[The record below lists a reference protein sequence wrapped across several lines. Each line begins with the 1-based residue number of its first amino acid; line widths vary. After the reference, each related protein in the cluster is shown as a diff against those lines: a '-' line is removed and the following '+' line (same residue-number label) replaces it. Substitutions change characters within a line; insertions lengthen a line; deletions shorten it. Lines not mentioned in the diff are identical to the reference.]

1 MSNVMRS
8 GNPVL
13 SQGLGSAPALGQW
26 YGAATMSVSGTAIK
40 TLVLLGLVLLTGGYS
55 FFRTLEAVRGS
66 GGDIVESLQQVQLL
80 AVGGMVGGLV
90 TCLVMFFA
98 PSTSPVAAPVYALC
112 KGLALG
118 LISGLAESRFQG
130 IVAQAVLLSLAV
142 LGLMLFLYTN
152 GTLRATPALTKG
164 IMVATLAVF
173 AVYMATMIMGFFGMR
188 IPYIHESGPIGIG
201 FSLFVVGLA
210 AFNFILDFDSIE
222 QGAQAGAPKYMEWYC
237 GFGLLV
243 TLLWLYV
250 EILRLLMKLNSNR
263 D

>member
-1 MSNVMRS
+1 MNDTMRS

-13 SQGLGSAPALGQW
+13 AQGLHSAPALGQW
-26 YGAATMSVSGTAIK
+26 SGAATMSVSGTALK
-40 TLVLLGLVLLTGGYS
+40 TLILLGLVLLTGGCS
-55 FFRTLEAVRGS
+55 FFQTLDALRGS
-66 GGDIVESLQQVQLL
+66 GGDIGETLQRVSML
-80 AVGGMVGGLV
+80 AMVGMVGGLV
-90 TCLVMFFA
+90 TCFA
-98 PSTSPVAAPVYALC
+98 MYFVPSWSPVAAPVYALC

-118 LISGLAESRFQG
+118 LISGLAEARFQG

-173 AVYMATMIMGFFGMR
+173 AVYMATMVMGLFGMR

-250 EILRLLMKLNSNR
+250 EILRLLMKINSSR

>member
-1 MSNVMRS
+1 MLIRGETMNDTMRS

-13 SQGLGSAPALGQW
+13 AQGLHSAPALGQW
-26 YGAATMSVSGTAIK
+26 SGAATMSVSGTALK
-40 TLVLLGLVLLTGGYS
+40 TLILLGLVL
-55 FFRTLEAVRGS
+55 RS
-66 GGDIVESLQQVQLL
+66 GGDIGETLQRVSML
-80 AVGGMVGGLV
+80 AMVGMVGGLV
-90 TCLVMFFA
+90 TCFA
-98 PSTSPVAAPVYALC
+98 MYFVPSWSPVAAPVYALC

-118 LISGLAESRFQG
+118 LISGLAEARFQG

-173 AVYMATMIMGFFGMR
+173 AVYMTTMVMGLFGMR

-210 AFNFILDFDSIE
+210 TFNFILDFDFIE

-250 EILRLLMKLNSNR
+250 EILRLLMKINSSR

>member
-1 MSNVMRS
+1 MNTTMRT

-13 SQGLGSAPALGQW
+13 AQGLNSIAAAGHWS
-26 YGAATMSVSGTAIK
+26 GAASMTISGTALK

-55 FFRTLEAVRGS
+55 FTQTLDALRGS
-66 GGDIVESLQQVQLL
+66 GGDIPETLQRVSML
-80 AVGGMVGGLV
+80 AMVGVVGGLV
-90 TCLVMFFA
+90 TCLAMFFV
-98 PSTSPVAAPVYALC
+98 PSWSPVAAPAYALC

-118 LISGLAESRFQG
+118 LISGIAEARFQG

-173 AVYMATMIMGFFGMR
+173 AVYMATLLMGLFGMHV
-188 IPYIHESGPIGIG
+188 PYIHETGPIGIG

-210 AFNFILDFDSIE
+210 AFNFIIDFDSIE
-222 QGAQAGAPKYMEWYC
+222 QGAQAGAPRYMEWYC

-250 EILRLLMKLNSNR
+250 EILRLLIKLNSSR

>member
-1 MSNVMRS
+1 MSEAMRS

-13 SQGLGSAPALGQW
+13 VQGLGSAPALGQW
-26 YGAATMSVSGTAIK
+26 SGAATMSVSGTAIK

-55 FFRTLEAVRGS
+55 FFRTLDAVRGS

-80 AVGGMVGGLV
+80 AVGGMLGGLV
-90 TCLVMFFA
+90 TCLVMFSA

-112 KGLALG
+112 KGLFLG
-118 LISGLAESRFQG
+118 LFSGLAEFRFQG

-164 IMVATLAVF
+164 IMVATLAIF

-250 EILRLLMKLNSNR
+250 EILRLLMKFNSNR
-263 D
+263 N

>member
-1 MSNVMRS
+1 M
-8 GNPVL
+8 
-13 SQGLGSAPALGQW
+13 
-26 YGAATMSVSGTAIK
+26 
-40 TLVLLGLVLLTGGYS
+40 
-55 FFRTLEAVRGS
+55 
-66 GGDIVESLQQVQLL
+66 
-80 AVGGMVGGLV
+80 
-90 TCLVMFFA
+90 
-98 PSTSPVAAPVYALC
+98 
-112 KGLALG
+112 ALG
-118 LISGLAESRFQG
+118 LISGLAEARFQG

-173 AVYMATMIMGFFGMR
+173 AVYMATMVMGFFGMR

-250 EILRLLMKLNSNR
+250 EILRLLMKLNSSR

>member
-26 YGAATMSVSGTAIK
+26 SGAATMSVSGTAIK

-173 AVYMATMIMGFFGMR
+173 AVFRNADPLHPR
-188 IPYIHESGPIGIG
+188 IRSHRHRI
-201 FSLFVVGLA
+201 LA
-210 AFNFILDFDSIE
+210 L
-222 QGAQAGAPKYMEWYC
+222 C
-237 GFGLLV
+237 GRLGRLQLHPR
-243 TLLWLYV
+243 
-250 EILRLLMKLNSNR
+250 LRLDRAGGPGRRPEVHGVVLRVRPPRHAAVVVCGNPQVAHETQQQP
-263 D
+263 